1 MWVVYK
7 PNPHHVTA
15 QQLPVV
21 VNDPNS
27 PDNTQMED
35 DFYVNHTVDSAI
47 KNLYDRINADEDS
60 SNNIA
65 AVIGTAE
72 DLQRLDDLNNI
83 EGDNLPTLAGLALD
97 NRERL
102 DSFIPLDNN
111 TIDNLVATH
120 FLS

>member
-35 DFYVNHTVDSAI
+35 DFYVNHTVESAI

-72 DLQRLDDLNNI
+72 DL
-83 EGDNLPTLAGLALD
+83 
-97 NRERL
+97 
-102 DSFIPLDNN
+102 
-111 TIDNLVATH
+111 
-120 FLS
+120 

>member
-1 MWVVYK
+1 
-7 PNPHHVTA
+7 
-15 QQLPVV
+15 
-21 VNDPNS
+21 
-27 PDNTQMED
+27 MED

-83 EGDNLPTLAGLALD
+83 EGDNIPTIAGLALD

-120 FLS
+120 FLSQNNGTD